1 MENNKKKSFVMYP
14 ADFLAAVHNFRKN
27 DICDLIIAIC
37 EFNLYGST
45 SVKLSGLKKDRFD
58 SIQRVITIHNERWL
72 QMCEINAQNA
82 KKGASQRKAAAK
94 RPDNEL
100 PTIPPSGRP
109 LESEKEKESEI
120 ENESGNKLDNGC
132 REREPQNVDNSR
144 FVGAP
149 SAENVADYCA
159 ELGIAV
165 DVPAFMSWH
174 NERGWRHGKK
184 YVALDWKQAVR
195 KWYCKDAGVSLTDF
209 ETEFTSRQN
218 ELSKVKA
225 VQNV

>member
-1 MENNKKKSFVMYP
+1 MDNKKTSFVMYP

-27 DICDLIIAIC
+27 EVADLIIAIC

-58 SIQRVITIHNERWL
+58 SIQHVITLHNERWL

-82 KKGASQRKAAAK
+82 KKGASNRKANAK
-94 RPDNEL
+94 RPVSE
-100 PTIPPSGRP
+100 TSSTSPSGRP
-109 LESEKEKESEI
+109 VESEKEKESEI
-120 ENESGNKLDNGC
+120 ENESGNDLENGC
-132 REREPQNVDNSR
+132 RERERENVDNSE

-149 SAENVADYCA
+149 SAENVTDYCK

-165 DVPAFMSWH
+165 DVPAFMRWH

-209 ETEFTSRQN
+209 DARIAARQN
-218 ELSKVKA
+218 ELGKGKA
-225 VQNV
+225 VQND

>member
-1 MENNKKKSFVMYP
+1 MDNKKTSFVMYP

-27 DICDLIIAIC
+27 EVADLIIAIC

-45 SVKLSGLKKDRFD
+45 SVKLAGLKKDRFD
-58 SIQRVITIHNERWL
+58 SIQRVITAHNERWL

-82 KKGASQRKAAAK
+82 KKGVSHRKATAK
-94 RPDNEL
+94 RPVSETP
-100 PTIPPSGRP
+100 PTPLSGRP

-120 ENESGNKLDNGC
+120 ENVLDNDSDNGG
-132 REREPQNVDNSR
+132 REREPESVDNSG

-149 SAENVADYCA
+149 SAENVADYCK

-165 DVPAFMSWH
+165 DVPAFMAWH

-184 YVALDWKQAVR
+184 YVALDWQKAVR
-195 KWYCKDAGVSLTDF
+195 QWYCKDAGISITGF
-209 ETEFTSRQN
+209 EAELASRQN
-218 ELSKVKA
+218 ELGKRKA
-225 VQNV
+225 V